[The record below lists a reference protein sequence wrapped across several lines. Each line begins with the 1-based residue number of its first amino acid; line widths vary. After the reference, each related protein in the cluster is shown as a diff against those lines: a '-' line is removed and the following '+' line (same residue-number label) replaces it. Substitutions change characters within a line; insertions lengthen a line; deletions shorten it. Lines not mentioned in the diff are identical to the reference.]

1 MMEGFDPKWN
11 TVYSE
16 GHAYYSHLPEGKY
29 TLRVKVASTTGETAE
44 RSVKVTVKPPW
55 WMNPLMRFFVYPV
68 IVLLFIAGVVYLW
81 YKRMLGKQKL
91 MAAVKEK
98 EQEQMAN
105 EMNMRFFSNISHEFR
120 TPLTLINGALSMI
133 ESRSNDRL
141 LMIMRRNT
149 QRMMRII
156 NQLMDFNK
164 LENGMLKLSVSKTD
178 VTQLTSQ
185 IVEMFEATLK
195 SKSMDCHEDFPAE
208 AIISWV
214 DTDKYEKVMVNLI
227 SNAIKYSSEGSFL
240 TVRLSAEEEM
250 LTVRVE
256 DGGIGVPEDKREEI
270 FLRFYQLKHSGRLP
284 AIGTGIGLY
293 YTKSLVELHHGQI
306 RCMGNSPQGSIFTFS
321 LPMNKD
327 AYKSEEIQEDE
338 TPISIDHLPASTS
351 ETSAAEP
358 DKVKSS
364 AKLLLVDDD
373 TEVLNFLQLLLSP
386 YYQIYT
392 FKNALSAYRE
402 IETIEPDLILSD
414 VMMYE
419 LDGYELCRMVKE
431 NATLCHIP
439 VVLLTAKTR
448 LEEQIHGLD
457 CGASAYVTKPFSPQY
472 LLSMVNSQLDNVR
485 RIRQSLMSSTKVP
498 VSEEKV
504 MEESDKKFMDSFY
517 KYIEEHI
524 SDAELQM
531 NEVTVLFGMSRS
543 KLFYKTKSLTGETP
557 NAFFKAYKLNRA
569 AEMIFE
575 GKEKLSY
582 IADITGFSSPSHF
595 SSSFKKQFG
604 CSPSEYKGSNYI

>member
-44 RSVKVTVKPPW
+44 RSVRVTVKPPW
-55 WMNPLMRFFVYPV
+55 WMSPLMRFFVYPM

-133 ESRSNDRL
+133 ESKSNDRL

-195 SKSMDCHEDFPAE
+195 SKGMDCHEDFPAE

-227 SNAIKYSSEGSFL
+227 SNAIKYSSE
-240 TVRLSAEEEM
+240 
-250 LTVRVE
+250 
-256 DGGIGVPEDKREEI
+256 
-270 FLRFYQLKHSGRLP
+270 
-284 AIGTGIGLY
+284 
-293 YTKSLVELHHGQI
+293 
-306 RCMGNSPQGSIFTFS
+306 
-321 LPMNKD
+321 
-327 AYKSEEIQEDE
+327 
-338 TPISIDHLPASTS
+338 
-351 ETSAAEP
+351 
-358 DKVKSS
+358 
-364 AKLLLVDDD
+364 
-373 TEVLNFLQLLLSP
+373 
-386 YYQIYT
+386 
-392 FKNALSAYRE
+392 
-402 IETIEPDLILSD
+402 
-414 VMMYE
+414 
-419 LDGYELCRMVKE
+419 
-431 NATLCHIP
+431 
-439 VVLLTAKTR
+439 
-448 LEEQIHGLD
+448 
-457 CGASAYVTKPFSPQY
+457 
-472 LLSMVNSQLDNVR
+472 
-485 RIRQSLMSSTKVP
+485 
-498 VSEEKV
+498 
-504 MEESDKKFMDSFY
+504 
-517 KYIEEHI
+517 
-524 SDAELQM
+524 
-531 NEVTVLFGMSRS
+531 
-543 KLFYKTKSLTGETP
+543 
-557 NAFFKAYKLNRA
+557 
-569 AEMIFE
+569 
-575 GKEKLSY
+575 
-582 IADITGFSSPSHF
+582 
-595 SSSFKKQFG
+595 
-604 CSPSEYKGSNYI
+604 